1 MFNNKLNPKKPNN
14 LIYVKQFRNIHMKT
28 KKLTTILVLIMI
40 LAIAVGTYNISL
52 SDFRLSDKN
61 YSYLGGLNW
70 SRSLDKSLLQA
81 QQENKPVA
89 MYFWAIWC
97 QYCAKFQTDTLGNPQ
112 VKKILQDDFII
123 VAMDLDVDKYVSYG
137 SYSYNGYP
145 PPKVLFLDPSGKELA
160 GIYGAQ
166 DAAYFISVATK
177 VRDQVRSQ

>member
-1 MFNNKLNPKKPNN
+1 
-14 LIYVKQFRNIHMKT
+14 MKT

-61 YSYLGGLNW
+61 FSYLGGLNW

-97 QYCAKFQTDTLGNPQ
+97 QYCAKFQSDTLGNPQ
-112 VKKILQDDFII
+112 VKKILQDDYVL
-123 VAMDLDVDKYVSYG
+123 VAMDLDIDRDVSSKYGVSY
-137 SYSYNGYP
+137 P
-145 PPKVLFLDPSGKELA
+145 PYVLFLDSKGNVIDRVA
-160 GIYGAQ
+160 GAV
-166 DAAYFISVATK
+166 DARTFLPIVTG